1 MNIQPPSGDL
11 PIQTMI
17 LRLPESHDLTRHSL
31 FEWLDSTLVEMNWR
45 SDIFLLDNDPAG
57 EIERFTEIIGI
68 IGEYLTREK
77 LAVIYVHPFIRMQ
90 ACTEAALNQWET
102 VLNLTLGF
110 QQEAYEQ
117 QDEVRML
124 ILPIIQPPEAAAEED
139 ILFIADFF
147 RTRLAKP
154 SFYFISNSPLDPQTV
169 LEKEL
174 RVYVEPK
181 GSAAEDI
188 VFQLGINHVFDT
200 ILKRVESGRMDLL
213 SPCGR
218 HIVVD
223 GEDVA
228 SFPCFARWEE
238 KRPSK
243 STEPPDNPPCIE
255 CISGSCVSMKVN
267 LAANAKQGEGR
278 QAGMELALAL
288 SSAGRHREASGLA
301 WMVFQ
306 LSATDPDKSAA
317 LLQQALCHLNL
328 MEWRQ
333 ADQALEKGMT
343 CTDDPGLFAYHRGV
357 VRFAQ
362 QDFSGAI
369 RFFTQALERAPTAI
383 SGDDIRFNLGTSY
396 VNLGQFAAARS
407 IFDGMEQT
415 SPPVR
420 FYQGICD
427 FNEGYMDRALGRFR
441 EALTL
446 GPAPEDLARVHFYVA
461 SCLKELAHF
470 DEAIVELKKA
480 VNEDPTDYMNY
491 NLLGFCHFQLK
502 QHELAIEAFHKA
514 IEINPGSAIDY
525 ASIGSNLRELGRYQ
539 DAIAMYHMAL
549 SLDPGLGF
557 AKENIAKLKQLLEQ

>member
-1 MNIQPPSGDL
+1 MNPQPPFGTL
-11 PIQTMI
+11 PIQSVF
-17 LRLPESHDLTRHSL
+17 LRLSSGSY
-31 FEWLDSTLVEMNWR
+31 DSTPQRLYDMLNSTLPSMNWR
-45 SDIFLLDNDPAG
+45 SDIFLLDDDPAG
-57 EIERFTEIIGI
+57 EIERFSDVIGI
-68 IGEYLTREK
+68 ISEYLMREK
-77 LAVIYVHPFIRMQ
+77 LAVIYVHPLVRMPD
-90 ACTEAALNQWET
+90 CTRATIEKWES
-102 VLNLTLGF
+102 VLNLNLPF

-124 ILPIIQPPEAAAEED
+124 TLPIIQPPEAAPAED
-139 ILFIADFF
+139 ILFVADFF

-154 SFYFISNSPLDPQTV
+154 SFYFSSNSPLDPQTV

-181 GSAAEDI
+181 GSAAEDVI
-188 VFQLGINHVFDT
+188 SQLGINHVFDT

-218 HIVVD
+218 HMVFD
-223 GEDVA
+223 GKEGA
-228 SFPCFARWEE
+228 SFSCFARWEG
-238 KRPSK
+238 KRPSE
-243 STEPPDNPPCIE
+243 SLELPDNPPCIE
-255 CISGSCVSMKVN
+255 CISRSCVSMKAN

-278 QAGMELALAL
+278 QVGMELALAL
-288 SSAGRHREASGLA
+288 SNAGRHREAAGLA
-301 WMVFQ
+301 HMVFQ

-333 ADQALEKGMT
+333 ADQALEKGMA

-369 RFFTQALERAPTAI
+369 RFFTQALESPPTAI
-383 SGDDIRFNLGTSY
+383 SCDDIRFDLGTSY
-396 VNLGQFAAARS
+396 VNIGQFAVARS

-427 FNEGYMDRALGRFR
+427 FNEGYIDHALERFR

-446 GPAPEDLARVHFYVA
+446 GPAPEDLSRVHFYVA

-470 DEAIVELKKA
+470 DEAIVELRKA

-491 NLLGFCHFQLK
+491 RLLGFCHFQL
-502 QHELAIEAFHKA
+502 
-514 IEINPGSAIDY
+514 
-525 ASIGSNLRELGRYQ
+525 
-539 DAIAMYHMAL
+539 
-549 SLDPGLGF
+549 
-557 AKENIAKLKQLLEQ
+557 